1 MPKFLVNAIVHINVE
16 MEIAAE
22 NAEAAR
28 ESFSHLS
35 SEDMGIGTGG
45 RESWIDIIEETEIQ

>member
-1 MPKFLVNAIVHINVE
+1 MPKFFVSGIVHIPVE

-28 ESFSHLS
+28 ESFAHLS
-35 SEDMGIGTGG
+35 AEDMGIGTGG
-45 RESWIDIIEETEIQ
+45 RESWIDIIEETEI